1 MIIGILALQGAFEE
15 HEKIFNKISPT
26 IKTILIKK
34 KEDVEVCDGI
44 ILPGGEST
52 SYDAAWHGW
61 RFCWFGY
68 FQKRGPRKKSE
79 SDCGGCYSLQ

>member
-34 KEDVEVCDGI
+34 KRRC
-44 ILPGGEST
+44 
-52 SYDAAWHGW
+52 
-61 RFCWFGY
+61 
-68 FQKRGPRKKSE
+68 
-79 SDCGGCYSLQ
+79 